1 MMMAMMMMVL
11 WTMRDAGCRD
21 YGGGAEDEEDDD
33 AVEDGSEDDK
43 DDKGRVPIIK
53 MEI

>member
-33 AVEDGSEDDK
+33 AVEHGNEDDK
-43 DDKGRVPIIK
+43 DDNVPR
-53 MEI
+53 